1 MSYLSTS
8 SSSSSL
14 SSFSSSLS
22 YENLLAMLQREDIRS
37 YLIGPQGPPGA
48 PGPPGLGGDSLAL
61 SMDYD
66 ELTRRVIS
74 YMTSSGTTIGLP
86 GPPGPPGLPGTSYGD
101 ILTLLQDSEF
111 RGIVGPPGPPGPPGR
126 PGSSVSTLTAE
137 DISTYLQRM
146 GYSLGAGPPGPPG
159 PRGPPGPPGFSG
171 TGLISTEDG
180 VWTDQFRSELI
191 QYLTS
196 DDVRSF
202 IRGPPGPPGP
212 PGPIVDGSFRTENYR
227 SSVNSEGTYG
237 RSTSSGLSYDASLAA
252 RGSNSNS
259 FRSNGGLRAEESYA
273 GTFGREESQISLI
286 GPKGSSYMR
295 SYDGSLDY
303 NELAS
308 RVSENIQSRG
318 LLQDVIAYH
327 AQGPPGPPGPP
338 GISKVFA
345 AYGNITADLMD
356 FFKAYGT
363 IPGPRGPQGL
373 MGYPGPKGDT
383 GSIGPPGPQG
393 PRGPKGEKGESV
405 YSGRRR
411 RQSTRA

>member
-1 MSYLSTS
+1 
-8 SSSSSL
+8 
-14 SSFSSSLS
+14 
-22 YENLLAMLQREDIRS
+22 EDIRS
-37 YLIGPQGPPGA
+37 YLTGPRGP
-48 PGPPGLGGDSLAL
+48 PGPPGVPGMGGDSLAL
-61 SMDYD
+61 SLDYD

-101 ILTLLQDSEF
+101 ILTLLQDPSF
-111 RGIVGPPGPPGPPGR
+111 KLN
-126 PGSSVSTLTAE
+126 SLFFS
-137 DISTYLQRM
+137 LQGV

-171 TGLISTEDG
+171 TGLISLEDG

-212 PGPIVDGSFRTENYR
+212 PGPREDGSFRAENYR

-252 RGSNSNS
+252 GGSSSNS
-259 FRSNGGLRAEESYA
+259 FRSNGGLHEEESYA
-273 GTFGREESQISLI
+273 GTIGREGSQMSLI
-286 GPKGSSYMR
+286 GAKGSYMR
-295 SYDGSLDY
+295 FYDGSLDY

-308 RVSENIQSRG
+308 RVSETIQSRG
-318 LLQDVIAYH
+318 LLQDIFTYH
-327 AQGPPGPPGPP
+327 TQGPPGPPGPA

-345 AYGNITADLMD
+345 SYGNITADLMD

-363 IPGPRGPQGL
+363 IPGPPGPQGL
-373 MGYPGPKGDT
+373 MGYPGPKGNLDA
-383 GSIGPPGPQG
+383 SIAIFKKQG
-393 PRGPKGEKGESV
+393 
-405 YSGRRR
+405 
-411 RQSTRA
+411 